1 MKMKNFLPFVF
12 SAVFLVACNEEA
24 KKEAAEQAAITQALV
39 EENAELENLSKI
51 DSTIAQMDSLDK
63 KVGWAAFAA
72 FRSFARKN
80 PNHRLA
86 PTYKMKAADIARNI
100 PGKSLMAV
108 EEYSE
113 IYRNY
118 PKDTLAPVAQFMIG
132 FTFDQVLHDRERA
145 SLAYN
150 AFIDAWPEH
159 PLAAQARDL
168 VIILQDETTDL
179 DQVKAWE
186 KQGTK

>member
-1 MKMKNFLPFVF
+1 MKKFFPFVF
-12 SAVFLVACNEEA
+12 GAFTLVACNQEA
-24 KKEAAEQAAITQALV
+24 KKAAEQEAVAEQAIAK
-39 EENAELENLSKI
+39 ENAELATLEKI
-51 DSTIAQMDSLDK
+51 DSTIAMMDSLDK
-63 KVGWAAFAA
+63 KVGWEAFAA

-145 SLAYN
+145 TLAYN

-168 VIILQDETTDL
+168 VVILQTEPTDL
-179 DQVKAWE
+179 EQVKAWK

>member
-1 MKMKNFLPFVF
+1 MMKLRVPALFFGL
-12 SAVFLVACNEEA
+12 LCIVACAEKTEENL
-24 KKEAAEQAAITQALV
+24 AEQPRDEKEWL
-39 EENAELENLSKI
+39 AELNQI
-51 DSTIAQMDSLDK
+51 DSTIAMMDSLDK
-63 KVGWAAFAA
+63 KVGWEAFAA

-86 PTYKMKAADIARNI
+86 PIYKMKAADIARNI
-100 PGKSLMAV
+100 PGKSLMAI

-118 PKDTLAPVAQFMIG
+118 PKDTLAPHAQFMVG

-145 SLAYN
+145 TKAYN

-159 PLAAQARDL
+159 PLAMQAREL
-168 VIILQDETTDL
+168 VAILQNETTDL
-179 DQVKAWE
+179 DQVKAWQ
-186 KQGTK
+186 KQGGNKK